1 MLFPDLD
8 KCQVKIWSY
17 DNGLQ
22 NTVLQ
27 NYLLDS
33 PMFRNF
39 YFRKLQDDFFL
50 HLKNK
55 YATQGYLPVQY
66 KTFLSVIFITI
77 LKI

>member
-8 KCQVKIWSY
+8 EFQVRIRSY

-33 PMFRNF
+33 PMFR
-39 YFRKLQDDFFL
+39 QDDFFFT
-50 HLKNK
+50 LKNK
-55 YATQGYLPVQY
+55 YTTQGYLPIQY

>member
-8 KCQVKIWSY
+8 EFQVRIQSY

-22 NTVLQ
+22 NTVLAELPVRFHLCLGISISE
-27 NYLLDS
+27 NSRMIFLYLKTNS
-33 PMFRNF
+33 M
-39 YFRKLQDDFFL
+39 
-50 HLKNK
+50 
-55 YATQGYLPVQY
+55 GYLPVQY